1 MPLRKDIIDII
12 ITPISE
18 QSIAVQ
24 YVVAALALHYIYTS
38 MCICPCG
45 CVLVSIYTPLCKQIT
60 FIFFTCFTYFYF
72 FSKIVSTDK
81 HDNKKSTVSFF
92 LKYFTCNLTVP

>member
-24 YVVAALALHYIYTS
+24 YVAAALALHYIYTS
-38 MCICPCG
+38 MCMCPCG
-45 CVLVSIYTPLCKQIT
+45 CVLVSIYTL
-60 FIFFTCFTYFYF
+60 
-72 FSKIVSTDK
+72 S
-81 HDNKKSTVSFF
+81 
-92 LKYFTCNLTVP
+92 L